1 MKREGID
8 VEALANPKQER
19 GTTELT
25 KDIRDKFVEI
35 LNEKIR
41 KSVN

>member
-1 MKREGID
+1 MRREGID
-8 VEALANPKQER
+8 VDALVNPKQER

-35 LNEKIR
+35 LNEKI
-41 KSVN
+41 KNS